1 MDRQDFIAA
10 TAAYDHWIKVR
21 GAWVALLL
29 VAFGLAMFC
38 HGFPAMI
45 AFAVACAWWAAA
57 DLRARHWYAIW
68 RRGAR
73 P

>member
-1 MDRQDFIAA
+1 MDRTDYVAA

-21 GAWVALLL
+21 GSWVALLL
-29 VAFGLAMFC
+29 VAFALAMF
-38 HGFPAMI
+38 GRAYPAMI
-45 AFAVACAWWAAA
+45 AFGVACGWWGAA